1 MASKDSP
8 RTPNLIDRHVG
19 IRIRLRRRVMQI
31 SQQALAAKVGITFQQ
46 LQKYENGVNRI
57 GAGRLYELARALE
70 VPVGYFYEDVDQA
83 VDTLKRNED
92 EAAAISNFVGSREG
106 VQLAQAFN
114 RIEDRKIRRHL
125 LQLAGSLGEAPA
137 KGK

>member
-8 RTPNLIDRHVG
+8 RSPNLIDRHVG

-31 SQQALAAKVGITFQQ
+31 SQQALAAKLGITFQQ

-70 VPVGYFYEDVDQA
+70 VPVGYFYEDFDQA
-83 VDTLKRNED
+83 VDPSKRSEE
-92 EAAAISNFVGSREG
+92 EATIISAFVGSREG

-114 RIEDRKIRRHL
+114 RIEDPKIRRHL
-125 LQLAGSLGEAPA
+125 LKLAGSLGDAP
-137 KGK
+137 GKEK